1 MNDKPIKVLV
11 VEPMQPCR
19 VQEISGLKDM
29 RDIVGGPIQVIYPF
43 WESVALVCN
52 ESGKIQGLP
61 YNRPLFGENGCPYDI
76 ICGNFFVAGIGE
88 EDFISLTEE
97 QIQRYKDFY
106 DKKMILTVKKPAPQ
120 REETGQKKRRN
131 PNHER

>member
-11 VEPMQPCR
+11 VEPMEPCR
-19 VQEISGLKDM
+19 VQETTGLRDM
-29 RDIVGGPIQVIYPF
+29 QSIVGGPIQAIYPF

-52 ESGKIQGLP
+52 ETGKIQGLP
-61 YNRPLFGENGCPYDI
+61 YNRPLFGKNGCPYDI

-106 DKKMILTVKKPAPQ
+106 DKKMIPSVEKPAPQ
-120 REETGQKKRRN
+120 RKNDEQKKRN
-131 PNHER
+131 PGYER

>member
-76 ICGNFFVAGIGE
+76 ICGNFFVAGIGAFYLFNRGTDSEIQGLLRQEDDSDGE
-88 EDFISLTEE
+88 EA
-97 QIQRYKDFY
+97 R
-106 DKKMILTVKKPAPQ
+106 APK
-120 REETGQKKRRN
+120 ERN
-131 PNHER
+131 WAEKEAESQP